1 MSDIQDR
8 IRDLV
13 FLEAELLDDL
23 ELRPWLDLFTEDGI
37 YWAPIDDAVPRSQ
50 SASLIYDDSMS
61 RQERVHHLL
70 QLPFPAQNP
79 RSRTVHFVS
88 NLRVTG
94 TAPGFYKVRSSQ
106 LIVEARPGDYTQIGL
121 GKVATYVAKVEH
133 HIEEVEDTLKVKLK
147 KILLINRDMPLGN
160 LTFML

>member
-1 MSDIQDR
+1 MSTIEDR
-8 IRDLV
+8 IRDLI

-23 ELRPWLDLFTEDGI
+23 DLQPWLDLFTQDGI
-37 YWAPIDDAVPRSQ
+37 YWLPIDEGAQRHE
-50 SASLIYDDSMS
+50 SASLIYDDAVS

-88 NLRVTG
+88 NLRVSPI
-94 TAPGFYKVRSSQ
+94 APGTYKVRSSQ
-106 LIVEARPGDYTQIGL
+106 LIAESRPGDYTQIGL
-121 GKVATYVAKVEH
+121 GKVATYIAKVEH
-133 HIEEVEDTLKVKLK
+133 HVEEVEGTLKVKLK